1 MNFTKE
7 ERMQIGREIYTHEIT
22 ISEATEKYGV
32 NWYTARSYMRQY
44 RDINKLPPMSDGQ
57 EELKAI
63 NKNKKKKYEDLE
75 SMSKDQ
81 LINEVIKARV
91 EAERA
96 KKGYTV
102 KGDGPT
108 KEYIILNNEN
118 TK

>member
-44 RDINKLPPMSDGQ
+44 RDLNNLPPMSDGQ

-63 NKNKKKKYEDLE
+63 NKNKKKKYEDLV

-96 KKGYTV
+96 KKGYLV
-102 KGDGPT
+102 KGVGRE
-108 KEYIILNNEN
+108 KEFATTFKKNM
-118 TK
+118 K

>member
-22 ISEATEKYGV
+22 ITEATEKYGV

-63 NKNKKKKYEDLE
+63 NKNKKKKSEDLE

-96 KKGYTV
+96 KKGYAV
-102 KGDGPT
+102 KGGGQE
-108 KEYIILNNEN
+108 KEFISLSDLN